1 MHHAYRKC
9 IRVERRA
16 QCTHIPFFPFQPVC
30 IIDFRDGKQNSLLP
44 TFRFFASPL
53 DLTRISFSSNLRVL
67 RDSANWNLCKSF
79 NRFTDAASV
88 RIYYTLVCVSVSV
101 HAHFLRF
108 LSSPRPPPSY
118 PPYLAYPSLIL
129 RIIDTGCYTCS
140 MIGTSFR
147 TNFLLVISLLHSFY
161 MYYIIVTNENIWTV
175 VLECF

>member
-1 MHHAYRKC
+1 MHTGNASASNAERNALTFLFFRFSPYVSSIFETASRILSYR
-9 IRVERRA
+9 RSVS
-16 QCTHIPFFPFQPVC
+16 
-30 IIDFRDGKQNSLLP
+30 SLL
-44 TFRFFASPL
+44 
-53 DLTRISFSSNLRVL
+53 LTRISFSSNLRVL

-161 MYYIIVTNENIWTV
+161 MYYIIVTNENI
-175 VLECF
+175 

>member
-1 MHHAYRKC
+1 MHTGNASASNAERNALTFLFFRFSPYVSSIFETASRILSYR
-9 IRVERRA
+9 RSVS
-16 QCTHIPFFPFQPVC
+16 
-30 IIDFRDGKQNSLLP
+30 SLLLL
-44 TFRFFASPL
+44 TLHESPFH
-53 DLTRISFSSNLRVL
+53 RIYVCFEILPIGTYVSRLIGL
-67 RDSANWNLCKSF
+67 PMQPL
-79 NRFTDAASV
+79 
-88 RIYYTLVCVSVSV
+88 YYTLVCVSVSV

-161 MYYIIVTNENIWTV
+161 MYYIIVTNENI
-175 VLECF
+175 